1 MGGTDSGAN
10 GRARLSRRRLLSRG
24 GAFAAGAGAFALA
37 ACGGSNNNKTAQPAA
52 PTSAGASAAAGS
64 PAARAGTPTVGP
76 GGVSGAATSAAGQKP
91 RSGGTLRAA
100 IASDITPKTLP
111 HTVSPTNDI
120 LSTCVYDTLIRYQTD
135 QLIATPELAES
146 WEFNGDRSQLTFH
159 LKKGVTFHNGK
170 PLTAA
175 AVQWNIQR
183 VGQPEVGSQLLN
195 FAKWVTKAETPD
207 DTTLTLTFDQPRPS
221 IMDMFESLFIVE
233 PDSIQDTMDGKR
245 FVGTGPFTFKEWQPG
260 DRYSFTKNANY
271 FKAGQPYLDGVETK
285 IIPDAQT
292 QLITVQSNAADIAF
306 NVALNDAKQLQ
317 SDKKYQVIVPNQWT
331 GLWYVGIDVKTT
343 GLGDKRVRQA
353 IAYAMDRKR
362 MVDTALFGFGEVT
375 VLPWAKNSPAYDA
388 SLAGAYTYDL
398 TKAKQMLAAA
408 GAGALD
414 LSYIVSN
421 AYPSTHP
428 IAEILQGDLN
438 SIGVKT
444 EINKLDHPV
453 YLPKLTG
460 GKMNG
465 LWSGV
470 VGFMYMSPSTLF
482 VQSFPYR
489 VPNASNFDSPDY
501 RQLIT
506 QTLTGT
512 DAQLKDV
519 YHQLNQLLIDEAFM
533 LPITPTSTPVVASGA
548 LRDWLLTRS
557 SRPVLEGVWLSK

>member
-1 MGGTDSGAN
+1 M
-10 GRARLSRRRLLSRG
+10 L
-24 GAFAAGAGAFALA
+24 AAGAGCFALA
-37 ACGGSNNNKTAQPAA
+37 ACGGANNHRTAA
-52 PTSAGASAAAGS
+52 PATGAASRAAGS
-64 PAARAGTPTVGP
+64 AAPSPRSGSPVAGP
-76 GGVSGAATSAAGQKP
+76 GGVSGAATAAAGQKP
-91 RSGGTLRAA
+91 RTGGTLHAA

-120 LSTCVYDTLIRYQTD
+120 LSMCVYDTLIRYQTD

-146 WEFNGDRSQLTFH
+146 WEFNADKSQLSFH

-260 DRYSFTKNANY
+260 DHYSFTKNASY
-271 FKAGQPYLDGVETK
+271 FKAGQPYLDGIESK

-292 QLITVQSNAADIAF
+292 QLINVQSGTADIAF

-331 GLWYVGIDVKTT
+331 GLWYVGIDVKAA
-343 GLGDKRVRQA
+343 GLGDRRVRQA

-362 MVDTALFGFGEVT
+362 MVDTALFGFGQVT
-375 VLPWAKNSPAYDA
+375 VLPWAKNSPAYDPA
-388 SLAGAYTYDL
+388 LAGAYTYDL
-398 TKAKQMLAAA
+398 AKAKQLLAAA
-408 GAGALD
+408 GAASLD
-414 LSYIVSN
+414 LSYTVSN

-444 EINKLDHPV
+444 EITRLDHPV

-489 VPNASNFDSPDY
+489 VPNSSNFDSPEY
-501 RQLIT
+501 RQLIA
-506 QTLTGT
+506 QTLSAPE
-512 DAQLKDV
+512 AQLPNV

-533 LPITPTSTPVVASGA
+533 LPITPSSTPAVANGA
-548 LRDWLLTRS
+548 LRDWLLSRS
-557 SRPVLEGVWLSK
+557 SRPVLEAVWLNK